1 MSAFMPSTR
10 SWPGTS
16 WLRPSHVASLQY
28 GQGDDVET
36 VSEAD
41 FESAVE
47 RLRAEHARLA
57 ADPQAVARTYYEFNG
72 QPVLIAQQVGR
83 TPFAYIV
90 LSDTGELAW
99 SSHHLL
105 AIVFKHDPAA
115 HEISR
120 ADYEQRVAKV
130 RAARKAGVAGVA
142 TTIAP
147 LRSEALSPLQVWIAL
162 QYLGVLSGAEAPPED
177 IETNPEAVTEAG
189 ADLVRRG
196 LLVVGPGR
204 DGARQPHVGV
214 VPATGRHPALC
225 GPGRTRM
232 RSRAGPRADRPP
244 SAGRPTV

>member
-1 MSAFMPSTR
+1 MTQLLYPKTSLLIVGVTPMKLVRLSETDVRVYAFDSLVAGDFVVAPD
-10 SWPGTS
+10 
-16 WLRPSHVASLQY
+16 HVASLQY
-28 GQGDDVET
+28 GQGDDVES

-130 RAARKAGVAGVA
+130 RAARKAG
-142 TTIAP
+142 
-147 LRSEALSPLQVWIAL
+147 
-162 QYLGVLSGAEAPPED
+162 
-177 IETNPEAVTEAG
+177 
-189 ADLVRRG
+189 
-196 LLVVGPGR
+196 
-204 DGARQPHVGV
+204 
-214 VPATGRHPALC
+214 
-225 GPGRTRM
+225 
-232 RSRAGPRADRPP
+232 
-244 SAGRPTV
+244 